1 MKLVREESVRRGDEE
16 SLYYI
21 LERDLDRGALFPAN
35 DGWLPQVKT
44 TEDHNYRI
52 DYVLQYGDKLV
63 GLEVKYDFPRLWD
76 FEQVKGQYAQSLNAV
91 FLAYPSDRVG
101 EAISFVEGNKDYRSY
116 GLLSVA
122 LFRSHCIRKARL
134 RESRYNNYI
143 WKSHFDKERIV
154 SSLPDNAFYNV
165 PKKDRSRIVIELSRG
180 TGRSILKKQDWQML
194 ALVLSLFDVYGY
206 NKYMAWEGGDGI
218 ARVYLKVFK
227 SYPYYPES
235 LVYSG
240 LICENAYGSRLTMLA
255 PTDGA
260 IYYRQKIEQ
269 LLSQKHRVV
278 IEKIKTFRSEWEQHR
293 RQKQKEGKSMFLQT

>member
-1 MKLVREESVRRGDEE
+1 
-16 SLYYI
+16 
-21 LERDLDRGALFPAN
+21 
-35 DGWLPQVKT
+35 
-44 TEDHNYRI
+44 
-52 DYVLQYGDKLV
+52 
-63 GLEVKYDFPRLWD
+63 
-76 FEQVKGQYAQSLNAV
+76 
-91 FLAYPSDRVG
+91 
-101 EAISFVEGNKDYRSY
+101 
-116 GLLSVA
+116 
-122 LFRSHCIRKARL
+122 
-134 RESRYNNYI
+134 
-143 WKSHFDKERIV
+143 V

-235 LVYSG
+235 PVYSG